1 MAGALEE
8 HRSAEQY
15 EENNNKARSEEQ
27 KNNHDRLI
35 ESDKV
40 SRNSVPFNRATENGK
55 TPFVE
60 YSVNGLR
67 KMIMD
72 SQPGKISEVGTHWKM
87 VHNILSGGDGDG
99 ASGGVDQVSAND
111 SVAGMLKS
119 AVDTVLEH
127 WEGEAAQAFK
137 RRADDIAV
145 QIRNG
150 SAHANFTAE
159 QLFAI
164 SKDLDAAKAK
174 MADIHEPSKLESA
187 GDKMNDNSNRDDS
200 QAHKDL
206 AAGVSAG
213 TVAEA
218 NEKNLSLGMERRLQ
232 AMAVMEQ
239 LAANYKVY
247 GANLKQAPGGGS
259 GRDGDKGIQPPNSD
273 VTMPPP
279 ITMPSP
285 STGGPGT
292 ARAANKPWSAGPTTN
307 IKPAPAVP
315 RDAGITGGS
324 QLPAA
329 RTKVD
334 SISPGLTGTGPGT
347 GPAGV
352 SGGGLGT
359 GATQGPGGLAPGGVS
374 GLGGGAAARG
384 GVGATGARG
393 GLAGGAA
400 AAGRGAGGRA
410 GMGGMGGAGAGAA
423 GRGGAGASGR
433 GALAKSRGGVVGAAK
448 GVTGK
453 GAGGGAG
460 LHGSRG
466 GTQRGAM
473 AGGAGGMAGRNG
485 RRPEDENSRGDRPDY
500 LVEDEETWIS
510 EEDRNRNVPRTIE

>member
-1 MAGALEE
+1 MADAAGEYRASQEYAANQE
-8 HRSAEQY
+8 KQRQAD
-15 EENNNKARSEEQ
+15 Q
-27 KNNHDRLI
+27 KSNHDRLI

-40 SRNSVPFNRATENGK
+40 GRNNVPFNRATENGK

-67 KMIMD
+67 KMIME

-99 ASGGVDQVSAND
+99 ASGGVDEVSAKD

-119 AVDTVLEH
+119 AVDAVLEH
-127 WEGEAAQAFK
+127 WEGDAAQAFK
-137 RRADDIAV
+137 RRADNIAV

-159 QLFAI
+159 QLFAV

-232 AMAVMEQ
+232 AMAVMEE

-247 GANLKQAPGGGS
+247 GQNLKSGGGV
-259 GRDGDKGIQPPNSD
+259 RDDGGIEPPNNN
-273 VTMPPP
+273 VPMPPP
-279 ITMPSP
+279 ISMPGP
-285 STGGPGT
+285 SAGGLGA
-292 ARAANKPWSAGPTTN
+292 ARAGNKPWSAGSTAS
-307 IKPAPAVP
+307 IKPAPTVP
-315 RDAGITGGS
+315 RDQGIKGGT
-324 QLPAA
+324 QLPT
-329 RTKVD
+329 TKTNVD
-334 SISPGLTGTGPGT
+334 SISPGLTGTGPST
-347 GPAGV
+347 GASGV
-352 SGGGLGT
+352 SGGGSGVGT
-359 GATQGPGGLAPGGVS
+359 GGTQGSGIVAPGGAS
-374 GLGGGAAARG
+374 GLGRGTAGRAGIGVPGG
-384 GVGATGARG
+384 RG
-393 GLAGGAA
+393 GLAGGA

-410 GMGGMGGAGAGAA
+410 GMGGMGGGAGAGAA
-423 GRGGAGASGR
+423 GRGGAGAGGR

-448 GVTGK
+448 PVTGK
-453 GAGGGAG
+453 GSGAGAG

-466 GTQRGAM
+466 GSQRGAM
-473 AGGAGGMAGRNG
+473 AGGAGGVAGRGG
-485 RRPEDENSRGDRPDY
+485 RRSEEENSQGNRPDY

>member
-1 MAGALEE
+1 MADSPQDFQA
-8 HRSAEQY
+8 
-15 EENNNKARSEEQ
+15 NNQVQANQDKARATEQ
-27 KNNHDRLI
+27 QNNHDRLI

-40 SRNSVPFNRATENGK
+40 SRNSVPYNRATENGK

-99 ASGGVDQVSAND
+99 ASGGVDQVSAKD

-119 AVDTVLEH
+119 AVDAVLEH

-187 GDKMNDNSNRDDS
+187 GDKLNDNANRDDS

-239 LAANYKVY
+239 LAANYRVY
-247 GANLKQAPGGGS
+247 GKNLKQS
-259 GRDGDKGIQPPNSD
+259 GENRDDKKGIEPPNTN

-279 ITMPSP
+279 IPMPGP
-285 STGGPGT
+285 STGGPG
-292 ARAANKPWSAGPTTN
+292 AAPAANKPWSAGSTAS
-307 IKPAPAVP
+307 IKPAPTVP

-324 QLPAA
+324 QLPPAK
-329 RTKVD
+329 TNVD
-334 SISPGLTGTGPGT
+334 SIAPGLTGTGPN
-347 GPAGV
+347 AGSV
-352 SGGGLGT
+352 GVGGGGGGLGT
-359 GATQGPGGLAPGGVS
+359 GGAQSSGIAGGGMA
-374 GLGGGAAARG
+374 GLGGGAVARG
-384 GVGATGARG
+384 GIGAAGGRG
-393 GLAGGAA
+393 GLAGGGA

-423 GRGGAGASGR
+423 GRGGAGAAGR

-473 AGGAGGMAGRNG
+473 AGGAGGMGGRNG
-485 RRPEDENSRGDRPDY
+485 RRGEDENSRGDRPDY

>member
-1 MAGALEE
+1 MADSPQDFQANN
-8 HRSAEQY
+8 QVQ
-15 EENNNKARSEEQ
+15 ENQDKARATEQ
-27 KNNHDRLI
+27 QNNHDRLI

-40 SRNSVPFNRATENGK
+40 SRNSVPYNRATENGE
-55 TPFVE
+55 TPFVK

-99 ASGGVDQVSAND
+99 ATGGVDQVSAKD

-119 AVDTVLEH
+119 AVDAVLQH
-127 WEGEAAQAFK
+127 WEGDAARAFK
-137 RRADDIAV
+137 RRADEIAV
-145 QIRNG
+145 QIQNG

-187 GDKMNDNSNRDDS
+187 GDKMNDNANRDDS

-239 LAANYKVY
+239 LAANYRVY
-247 GANLKQAPGGGS
+247 GKNLRQS
-259 GRDGDKGIQPPNSD
+259 GENRDDKKGIEPPNTN

-279 ITMPSP
+279 IPMPGP
-285 STGGPGT
+285 SAGGPGA
-292 ARAANKPWSAGPTTN
+292 ARAGNKPWSAGSTAS
-307 IKPAPAVP
+307 IKPAPTVP

-324 QLPAA
+324 QLPPAK
-329 RTKVD
+329 TNVD
-334 SISPGLTGTGPGT
+334 SIAPGLTGTGPNAGT
-347 GPAGV
+347 GGV
-352 SGGGLGT
+352 GGGGGGLGT
-359 GATQGPGGLAPGGVS
+359 GGAQSSGIAGGGVP
-374 GLGGGAAARG
+374 GLGGAAARG
-384 GVGATGARG
+384 GIGAAGGRS
-393 GLAGGAA
+393 GLAGGGA

-473 AGGAGGMAGRNG
+473 AGGMAGGTGRNG
-485 RRPEDENSRGDRPDY
+485 RRSEENSQGDRPDY

>member
-1 MAGALEE
+1 MADAASE
-8 HRSAEQY
+8 HRASQQYAEQQD
-15 EENNNKARSEEQ
+15 KQRQAEQ
-27 KNNHDRLI
+27 KSNHDRLI

-40 SRNSVPFNRATENGK
+40 GRNSVPFNRATENGK

-99 ASGGVDQVSAND
+99 ASGGVDEVSAKD

-119 AVDTVLEH
+119 AVDAVLEH
-127 WEGEAAQAFK
+127 WEGDAAQAFK
-137 RRADDIAV
+137 RRADNIAV

-232 AMAVMEQ
+232 AMAVMEE

-247 GANLKQAPGGGS
+247 GKNLKSGGS
-259 GRDGDKGIQPPNSD
+259 FDDERGVTPPSPD

-279 ITMPSP
+279 ITPPSG
-285 STGGPGT
+285 SVRGPG
-292 ARAANKPWSAGPTTN
+292 AASAGNKPWSAGSTSS

-315 RDAGITGGS
+315 RNAGITGGS
-324 QLPAA
+324 QLPTA
-329 RTKVD
+329 RTNVD
-334 SISPGLTGTGPGT
+334 SISPGLTGTGPT
-347 GPAGV
+347 GSVGV
-352 SGGGLGT
+352 SGGGGGLGT
-359 GATQGPGGLAPGGVS
+359 GGAQSSGVVGGGVP

-384 GVGATGARG
+384 GIGAAGGRG
-393 GLAGGAA
+393 GLAGGGA

-410 GMGGMGGAGAGAA
+410 GMGGMGGGAGAGAA
-423 GRGGAGASGR
+423 GRGGAGAGGR

-466 GTQRGAM
+466 GSQRGAM
-473 AGGAGGMAGRNG
+473 AGGAGGMGGRNG
-485 RRPEDENSRGDRPDY
+485 RRSEDENSRGDRPDY

>member
-1 MAGALEE
+1 MADSVQDYKA
-8 HRSAEQY
+8 SQQVAENQ
-15 EENNNKARSEEQ
+15 EKQRHEDQR
-27 KNNHDRLI
+27 NNHDRLI

-55 TPFVE
+55 TPFIE

-72 SQPGKISEVGTHWKM
+72 SNPGKISEVGTHWKM

-99 ASGGVDQVSAND
+99 ASGGVDEVSAKD
-111 SVAGMLKS
+111 SVAGMLKA

-137 RRADDIAV
+137 RRAENIAV

-187 GDKMNDNSNRDDS
+187 GDKMNDNSNRDDA

-232 AMAVMEQ
+232 AVAVMEQ

-247 GANLKQAPGGGS
+247 GKNLKSGGTYNEKEGVT
-259 GRDGDKGIQPPNSD
+259 PPSND

-279 ITMPSP
+279 ITAPSG
-285 STGGPGT
+285 SVRGPG
-292 ARAANKPWSAGPTTN
+292 AASAGNKPWSAGSTSS

-324 QLPAA
+324 QLPT
-329 RTKVD
+329 TKTNVD
-334 SISPGLTGTGPGT
+334 SISPGLTGTGPNSGSV
-347 GPAGV
+347 GV
-352 SGGGLGT
+352 GGGGGGLGT
-359 GATQGPGGLAPGGVS
+359 GGAQSSGVVGGGMS

-384 GVGATGARG
+384 GIGAAGGRG
-393 GLAGGAA
+393 GLAGGA

-410 GMGGMGGAGAGAA
+410 GMGGMGGGGAGAA
-423 GRGGAGASGR
+423 GRGSAGAGGR

-473 AGGAGGMAGRNG
+473 AGGAGGMGGRG
-485 RRPEDENSRGDRPDY
+485 RRSEEENSQGNRPDY

>member
-1 MAGALEE
+1 MAGASEE
-8 HRSAEQY
+8 MASSKIQ
-15 EENNNKARSEEQ
+15 EENNNKARAQEQ
-27 KNNHDRLI
+27 KSNHERLV

-40 SRNSVPFNRATENGK
+40 ARKNVPFNRATENGK

-99 ASGGVDQVSAND
+99 ATGGVDQVSAND
-111 SVAGMLKS
+111 SVAGMLKK
-119 AVDTVLEH
+119 AVETVREH
-127 WEGEAAQAFK
+127 WDGAAAEAFQ
-137 RRADDIAV
+137 RRADEIGV

-150 SAHANFTAE
+150 AAHANFTAE

-164 SKDLDAAKAK
+164 SKDLDAAKSK

-187 GDKMNDNSNRDDS
+187 GDKMNDNDNRDDS

-232 AMAVMEQ
+232 AMAVMEE

-247 GANLKQAPGGGS
+247 GQNLKSGGS
-259 GRDGDKGIQPPNSD
+259 FNEKEGVTPPSNN

-285 STGGPGT
+285 TGGGPGT
-292 ARAANKPWSAGPTTN
+292 ARSGNKPWSAGSTAS
-307 IKPAPAVP
+307 IKPAPGVP

-334 SISPGLTGTGPGT
+334 SISPGLTGTGPST

-352 SGGGLGT
+352 SGGSGGLGT
-359 GATQGPGGLAPGGVS
+359 GGTQGPGAVAPGGVS
-374 GLGGGAAARG
+374 GLGRGAAARG
-384 GVGATGARG
+384 GIGAAGGRG
-393 GLAGGAA
+393 GLTGGGA

-410 GMGGMGGAGAGAA
+410 GMGGMGGGGAGAA
-423 GRGGAGASGR
+423 GRGGAGAGGR

-453 GAGGGAG
+453 GTGGGAG

-466 GTQRGAM
+466 GTQRGAGGGM
-473 AGGAGGMAGRNG
+473 AGGMGGRNG
-485 RRPEDENSRGDRPDY
+485 RRSEENSQGDRPDY

>member
-1 MAGALEE
+1 MADSVQDYKA
-8 HRSAEQY
+8 SQQVAENQ
-15 EENNNKARSEEQ
+15 EKQRTEDQ

-72 SQPGKISEVGTHWKM
+72 SNPGKISEVGTHWKM

-99 ASGGVDQVSAND
+99 ASGGVDQVSAKD

-137 RRADDIAV
+137 RRAENIAV

-150 SAHANFTAE
+150 AAHANFTAE

-239 LAANYKVY
+239 LAANYRVY
-247 GANLKQAPGGGS
+247 GKNLKSGGGIDDD
-259 GRDGDKGIQPPNSD
+259 RGITPPSSD

-279 ITMPSP
+279 ITAPSP
-285 STGGPGT
+285 SVKGPG
-292 ARAANKPWSAGPTTN
+292 AASAGNKPWSAGSTSS

-324 QLPAA
+324 QLPT
-329 RTKVD
+329 TKTNLD
-334 SISPGLTGTGPGT
+334 SITPGLTGTGPNSGSV
-347 GPAGV
+347 GASGGG
-352 SGGGLGT
+352 GGGLGAG
-359 GATQGPGGLAPGGVS
+359 GAQSSGILGGGVS

-384 GVGATGARG
+384 GIGAAGGRG
-393 GLAGGAA
+393 GLAGGA

-410 GMGGMGGAGAGAA
+410 GMGGMGGGGAGAA
-423 GRGGAGASGR
+423 GRGGAAAGGR

-473 AGGAGGMAGRNG
+473 AGGAGGMGGRG
-485 RRPEDENSRGDRPDY
+485 RRSEEENSQGNRPDY

>member
-1 MAGALEE
+1 MADAASE
-8 HRSAEQY
+8 HRASQQYAEQQD
-15 EENNNKARSEEQ
+15 KQRQAEQ
-27 KNNHDRLI
+27 KSNHDRLI

-40 SRNSVPFNRATENGK
+40 GRNNVPFNRATENGD

-67 KMIMD
+67 KMIME

-99 ASGGVDQVSAND
+99 ASGGVDEVSAKD
-111 SVAGMLKS
+111 SVAGMLQS
-119 AVDTVLEH
+119 AVDAVLEH
-127 WEGEAAQAFK
+127 WEGDAAQAFK
-137 RRADDIAV
+137 RRADNIAV

-187 GDKMNDNSNRDDS
+187 GDKMNDNANRDDS

-206 AAGVSAG
+206 ASGVSAG

-232 AMAVMEQ
+232 AMAVMEE

-247 GANLKQAPGGGS
+247 GKNLQSGG
-259 GRDGDKGIQPPNSD
+259 RFNEKEGITPPSND

-279 ITMPSP
+279 ISMPSA
-285 STGGPGT
+285 SGGGPGA
-292 ARAANKPWSAGPTTN
+292 ARSGNKPWSAGSTAS

-315 RDAGITGGS
+315 RDAGIKGGS
-324 QLPAA
+324 QLPTT
-329 RTKVD
+329 RTNVD
-334 SISPGLTGTGPGT
+334 SISPGLTGTNPGT
-347 GPAGV
+347 GSAGGGGAGLG
-352 SGGGLGT
+352 SGGAQSSGVVG
-359 GATQGPGGLAPGGVS
+359 GGVS

-384 GVGATGARG
+384 GIGAAGGRS
-393 GLAGGAA
+393 GLAGGG

-423 GRGGAGASGR
+423 GRGGAGAGGR

-473 AGGAGGMAGRNG
+473 AGGAGGMGGRGG
-485 RRPEDENSRGDRPDY
+485 RRAEDENSRGDRPDY

>member
-1 MAGALEE
+1 MADSPQDFQANN
-8 HRSAEQY
+8 QVQ
-15 EENNNKARSEEQ
+15 ENQAKARTTEQ
-27 KNNHDRLI
+27 QNNHDRLI

-40 SRNSVPFNRATENGK
+40 SRNSVPYNRATENGK

-99 ASGGVDQVSAND
+99 ASGGVDQVSAKD

-137 RRADDIAV
+137 RRADEIAV

-187 GDKMNDNSNRDDS
+187 GDKMNDNANRDDS

-247 GANLKQAPGGGS
+247 GQNLKNAGKI
-259 GRDGDKGIQPPNSD
+259 DENEKGVTPPSNN

-279 ITMPSP
+279 ITMPSA
-285 STGGPGT
+285 SGGGPGT
-292 ARAANKPWSAGPTTN
+292 ARSGNKPWSAGSTAS
-307 IKPAPAVP
+307 IKPAPGVP

-334 SISPGLTGTGPGT
+334 SLSPGLTGTGPST

-352 SGGGLGT
+352 NGGSGGLGT
-359 GATQGPGGLAPGGVS
+359 GGTQGPGAVAPGGVS
-374 GLGGGAAARG
+374 GLGRGAAARG
-384 GVGATGARG
+384 GIGATGGRG
-393 GLAGGAA
+393 GLAGGGA

-423 GRGGAGASGR
+423 GRGGSGAGGR

-466 GTQRGAM
+466 GTQRGAV
-473 AGGAGGMAGRNG
+473 AGGMAGGMGGRNG
-485 RRPEDENSRGDRPDY
+485 RRSEENSQGDRPDY